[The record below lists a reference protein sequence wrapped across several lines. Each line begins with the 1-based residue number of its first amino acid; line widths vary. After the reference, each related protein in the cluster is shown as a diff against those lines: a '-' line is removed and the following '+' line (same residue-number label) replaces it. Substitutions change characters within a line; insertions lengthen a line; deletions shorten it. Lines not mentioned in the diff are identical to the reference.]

1 MDGVLYS
8 QYVSCFLFCCFDSP
22 FFRACGE
29 VKGDTDTGHFQGSEY
44 SGCQVG
50 EKQQP
55 TCPFKTS

>member
-8 QYVSCFLFCCFDSP
+8 MCLVFVLLS
-22 FFRACGE
+22 FRACGE
-29 VKGDTDTGHFQGSEY
+29 VKGDTDTGHFEGSEY

-50 EKQQP
+50 KKQHA